1 MKTSAFLKK
10 TKVVELEILYN
21 SSVNGAPDQL
31 LNDGLC
37 PKYFLCV
44 YLYFGL
50 YLYSFILCGIWHPVR
65 NPESG
70 IQSGPVWPGPENSY
84 KNVKHI

>member
-1 MKTSAFLKK
+1 MKTSAFLDK

-37 PKYFLCV
+37 PKYFLIYV
-44 YLYFGL
+44 FFWNFTLMLGGPWAPRNRLINFG
-50 YLYSFILCGIWHPVR
+50 G
-65 NPESG
+65 
-70 IQSGPVWPGPENSY
+70 GPWAPWGAHRGPIY
-84 KNVKHI
+84 GPT

>member
-1 MKTSAFLKK
+1 MMKTSAFLDK

-37 PKYFLCV
+37 PKYFKHFFFCFLI
-44 YLYFGL
+44 F
-50 YLYSFILCGIWHPVR
+50 
-65 NPESG
+65 
-70 IQSGPVWPGPENSY
+70 Y
-84 KNVKHI
+84 KKVFWT

>member
-1 MKTSAFLKK
+1 MIMKNLAFLDK

-37 PKYFLCV
+37 PNYFLT
-44 YLYFGL
+44 F
-50 YLYSFILCGIWHPVR
+50 FF
-65 NPESG
+65 
-70 IQSGPVWPGPENSY
+70 
-84 KNVKHI
+84 